1 MKKVNKIKKTTKKV
15 VKTVKKAGTKV
26 INKATSKIKTVGKK
40 ANAIIAAGKEAA
52 AKAKKEKADRK
63 AAAKEA
69 LCKNQEFLESQKKGY
84 SDPTYDYKNGYPRP
98 GEAWAFDANGN
109 IDKEKSAEVAEKM
122 GFWSSIAV
130 GFIPG
135 PLEIV
140 LGKVAGTIVVK
151 VGGKV
156 GSKIISWGAT
166 KFGAKGAAKT
176 ATKEASEII
185 IPKATDLKNS
195 NTVQKHIEE
204 IVKKGANKGQLSRPY
219 IDTDGTTLLLD
230 EIMNAAS
237 PVKDSVLSN
246 GLRWDV
252 EGVFRNSKGTWELVV
267 DMSTNTIVHFNF
279 VN

>member
-1 MKKVNKIKKTTKKV
+1 
-15 VKTVKKAGTKV
+15 
-26 INKATSKIKTVGKK
+26 
-40 ANAIIAAGKEAA
+40 
-52 AKAKKEKADRK
+52 
-63 AAAKEA
+63 
-69 LCKNQEFLESQKKGY
+69 
-84 SDPTYDYKNGYPRP
+84 
-98 GEAWAFDANGN
+98 
-109 IDKEKSAEVAEKM
+109 M